1 MKHFILG
8 LTFSAV
14 SSLSILA
21 GPLVGGG
28 GGGVQVRIQS
38 TDGNIIALTSD
49 QVSDV
54 KLKDENIVRFEE
66 LLKNLISIISKLYRN
81 NFIKLIFLKNQ
92 KLLIFNLLTVLSSV
106 VIWAVVEQFVNCS
119 LDFPKTIKFNT
130 MAFNKLLAFRSNL
143 DDEIL

>member
-54 KLKDENIVRFEE
+54 KLKDENIGTSGV
-66 LLKNLISIISKLYRN
+66 K
-81 NFIKLIFLKNQ
+81 Q
-92 KLLIFNLLTVLSSV
+92 VLE
-106 VIWAVVEQFVNCS
+106 VILPAS
-119 LDFPKTIKFNT
+119 
-130 MAFNKLLAFRSNL
+130 
-143 DDEIL
+143 

>member
-66 LLKNLISIISKLYRN
+66 LLKKPNLYNIKALSKQLY
-81 NFIKLIFLKNQ
+81 Q
-92 KLLIFNLLTVLSSV
+92 VDLSKKS
-106 VIWAVVEQFVNCS
+106 
-119 LDFPKTIKFNT
+119 
-130 MAFNKLLAFRSNL
+130 
-143 DDEIL
+143 EIADITSF